1 MPIIE
6 VGGGGVSDITY
17 GCEKYLKLLRFD
29 QYSQVCVD
37 GIRRDKDEAMKGG
50 VLEHS
55 AVKAKVSIEL
65 FVRLKEYLKEPR
77 LRDKLQKFCEIK

>member
-1 MPIIE
+1 
-6 VGGGGVSDITY
+6 
-17 GCEKYLKLLRFD
+17 
-29 QYSQVCVD
+29 
-37 GIRRDKDEAMKGG
+37 MKGG

-65 FVRLKEYLKEPR
+65 FVRLKEYLQEPR